1 VLRSLYVTL
10 CFMFWSRFPARRRLR
25 LRLPLLLNRAF
36 HQTARS
42 MGKPRLIIIVRH
54 AQSEVPHLP
63 NTSAVCPG
71 LTGMARATKI
81 ERSIN
86 RHLTTECR
94 SRPKD
99 GSKLMKQAGSS
110 ANSSGQQTRSTY
122 SSARI

>member
-1 VLRSLYVTL
+1 VFRSLCVTL
-10 CFMFWSRFPARRRLR
+10 CFMFWSKFPARRRLVF
-25 LRLPLLLNRAF
+25 RLPLLLDRAF
-36 HQTARS
+36 HQTTRS

-63 NTSAVCPG
+63 NASAVCPG
-71 LTGMARATKI
+71 LTGIARATKI

-86 RHLTTECR
+86 RHLTTESR

-110 ANSSGQQTRSTY
+110 VNSFGQQTQSTY